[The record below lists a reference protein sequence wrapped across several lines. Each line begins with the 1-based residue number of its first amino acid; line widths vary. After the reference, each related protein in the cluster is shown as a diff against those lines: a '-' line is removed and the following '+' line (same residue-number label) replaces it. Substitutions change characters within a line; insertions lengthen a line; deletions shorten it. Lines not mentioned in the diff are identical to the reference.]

1 MRKMFLYKQFCENIA
16 PLLPSYTNLTQG
28 TAPLQ
33 EKLQM
38 SDMLIWTILIELFK
52 HDTNFVEEMPAPLDG
67 KKYDGWE
74 QLGWMGTWK

>member
-1 MRKMFLYKQFCENIA
+1 
-16 PLLPSYTNLTQG
+16 
-28 TAPLQ
+28 
-33 EKLQM
+33 M
-38 SDMLIWTILIELFK
+38 SDMLMWTILIELFK